1 MMDDGFDEKVKEWKK
16 QKLKMLAEKGLL
28 KETSKKRKRKK
39 EFAEKGKKTG
49 KSGIEEKYLGIDT

>member
-1 MMDDGFDEKVKEWKK
+1 
-16 QKLKMLAEKGLL
+16 MLAEKGLL

-39 EFAEKGKKTG
+39 EFAEKGKKKTG